1 MTSRPAKKGK
11 PEKVL
16 GFGFMPERSEH
27 FFLVT
32 LPASRAKGAD
42 VLISEHFEWRET
54 IAPAPI
60 HVSLSDENAQV
71 KVILRRDVWE
81 EIAEETKAEF
91 NRRLRERGIKTGNWP
106 KSGQVPVE
114 RSLGKELVLLAWAIE
129 ECDPVLI
136 STAVRNWLG
145 LVPEERWW
153 LYTMTNAS
161 TGHAVNDRGKGWRKA
176 VRFAL
181 TENPISDAAL
191 KKRRDEFNLSF
202 LGRDG
207 SYPLFGSGGE

>member
-1 MTSRPAKKGK
+1 MSHKQQKALKQK
-11 PEKVL
+11 KVL
-16 GFGFMPERSEH
+16 GFGFIPELSEH
-27 FFLVT
+27 CFVVT
-32 LPASRAKGAD
+32 IPTSMSKKAE
-42 VLISEHFEWRET
+42 VLISEHFDWSEPGKEEQ
-54 IAPAPI
+54 IK
-60 HVSLSDENAQV
+60 VSFNDESAQI
-71 KVILRRDVWE
+71 KVILRRDIWD

-91 NRRLRERGIKTGNWP
+91 NRRLRSLGVKTGKWL

-129 ECDPVLI
+129 DCDPVLI

-161 TGHAVNDRGKGWRKA
+161 TGHAVNGRGKGWRKA

-181 TENPISDAAL
+181 SENPISDVAL
-191 KKRRDEFNLSF
+191 KKQRDEFNLSF
-202 LGRDG
+202 LGKNG
-207 SYPLFGSGGE
+207 SYPLFGSRG